1 MPVSVFYLS
10 DLKRNHELAI
20 NGGVVVRTTDVAQDG
35 RMLSPSLAGE
45 TARSVD
51 MAGIE
56 LRDVVKTYDVGGSG
70 VNVLDHIDLV
80 VPRGAFV
87 ALVGPSGCG
96 KSTVLRI
103 LASLAEADSGVVRVD
118 GRPPEAL
125 RRARKLGIA
134 FQDPALLPWRSV
146 TANIR
151 LPLEVTGAQIPEG
164 AIERLIELVGLK
176 GFEDARPG
184 QLSGGMRQRVAIA
197 RALLLEPSLL
207 LLDEPFA
214 AVDEIMRERLNL
226 ELRRIWTERATTTL
240 LVTHSVQEAVLL
252 ADTVAVMSSRPGRIR
267 TLIDIDLP
275 RDRNAAMTRG
285 RQFHDLCDQVSRSL
299 ASAFEAAP
307 TA

>member
-1 MPVSVFYLS
+1 MVS
-10 DLKRNHELAI
+10 
-20 NGGVVVRTTDVAQDG
+20 Q
-35 RMLSPSLAGE
+35 SLAGE
-45 TARSVD
+45 AARLSET
-51 MAGIE
+51 AGIE
-56 LRDVVKTYDVGGSG
+56 IRDVVKNYDVRGTG

-103 LASLAEADSGVVRVD
+103 LAGLAEADSGVVLVE
-118 GRPPEAL
+118 GKPPEAL

-151 LPLEVTGAQIPEG
+151 LPLEVTGAHIPDG
-164 AIERLIELVGLK
+164 TIERLIELVGLK

-197 RALLLEPSLL
+197 RALLLEPALL

-275 RDRNAAMTRG
+275 RERNATMTRG

-299 ASAFEAAP
+299 ASAFDAG
-307 TA
+307 